1 MESSNKERNV
11 YEYKSVVKVMDYRIS
26 AIDVHGNCLINNLYI
41 DCVMVIGSEKGYIY
55 PYDIMTDLKTKQV
68 SISLSNILCTS
79 SKLLI
84 HKMKEE
90 REAQQRLIS

>member
-1 MESSNKERNV
+1 MSTNTKQSSRLWTTEFQLLTFMVIFGELNANV
-11 YEYKSVVKVMDYRIS
+11 
-26 AIDVHGNCLINNLYI
+26 

-68 SISLSNILCTS
+68 SLSLSNILFTS

>member
-26 AIDVHGNCLINNLYI
+26 AIDVHGNYLIINPYI

-68 SISLSNILCTS
+68 WIANILYVCN
-79 SKLLI
+79 SKHLI
-84 HKMKEE
+84 HKMRVE
-90 REAQQRLIS
+90 REAQPRLIS